1 MKLCSSW
8 AARSRHPWQSLG
20 LVEVRVSREVRVDS
34 RLTTNNGPVGMHAK
48 GMLALPSLSVL
59 ATASRCISPS
69 PSQAGKETK
78 ELPTGAASTKS
89 VTTGQPKQASSPSP
103 AWLRR
108 GRSSQKPGVTPRT
121 APQGDGR
128 REEARVTPRRR
139 LDRPGEGPQFAYP
152 IVSKERRHC

>member
-1 MKLCSSW
+1 MCNSW

-20 LVEVRVSREVRVDS
+20 LAEVRVSREVRVDN
-34 RLTTNNGPVGMHAK
+34 RLTTNNGSVGMHAE
-48 GMLALPSLSVL
+48 GILALPSLSVL
-59 ATASRCISPS
+59 TTASRCIPPS

-78 ELPTGAASTKS
+78 GLPTGVVSTES
-89 VTTGQPKQASSPSP
+89 VTTGQPKQATSPSP

-108 GRSSQKPGVTPRT
+108 GRNSQMPGVMSRT

-139 LDRPGEGPQFAYP
+139 LDRSGEGPQFAYS
-152 IVSKERRHC
+152 IVSRKRRHC